1 MRLVKNWKS
10 KNICDRIKGNLF
22 TGKMIENDIIY
33 LSHLEKKTED
43 LEDRLI
49 DGDSDNFFEQL
60 TKLQRK
66 LSELNAYY
74 EQLTAIGDLVES
86 CTSPALV
93 GGTEQW
99 GRYSMRTERLS
110 NHTRLLQEPQGALQ
124 SAAGRE
130 TE

>member
-1 MRLVKNWKS
+1 MSAKMSRVESSAELLLRL
-10 KNICDRIKGNLF
+10 F
-22 TGKMIENDIIY
+22 GKMIENDIIY

-74 EQLTAIGDLVES
+74 EQLTAIGDLIEA

-93 GGTEQW
+93 SSIIAIT
-99 GRYSMRTERLS
+99 
-110 NHTRLLQEPQGALQ
+110 
-124 SAAGRE
+124 AA
-130 TE
+130 TAITI

>member
-1 MRLVKNWKS
+1 MVKDYVCQDEQGRVLRRATS
-10 KNICDRIKGNLF
+10 AAF
-22 TGKMIENDIIY
+22 GKMIENDIIY

-74 EQLTAIGDLVES
+74 EQLTAIGDLIGS
-86 CTSPALV
+86 CTSPPL
-93 GGTEQW
+93 
-99 GRYSMRTERLS
+99 
-110 NHTRLLQEPQGALQ
+110 
-124 SAAGRE
+124 SAAPSNGVGIQCVPSG
-130 TE
+130 